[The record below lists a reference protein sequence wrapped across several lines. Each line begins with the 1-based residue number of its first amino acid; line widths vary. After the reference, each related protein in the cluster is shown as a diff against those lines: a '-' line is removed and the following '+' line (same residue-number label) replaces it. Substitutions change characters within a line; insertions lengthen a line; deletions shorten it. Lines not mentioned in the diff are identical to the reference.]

1 MKTLAKILVKIM
13 TGIGVFLYSF
23 LEAFMYYVMLSP
35 NDNGEPTTIDDF
47 NDLFVFTL
55 TKLIFFGLYYFWLWS
70 KISKSLH
77 YDKVLLSFIMINAGM
92 FGLFLL
98 PVADHLVV
106 LPPFLVNIGIV
117 LFGIVVLFKSRR
129 NPNPLLTLR

>member
-47 NDLFVFTL
+47 SDLFVFTL
-55 TKLIFFGLYYFWLWS
+55 IKLICFGFYYYWLWS
-70 KISKSLH
+70 KINKSLH
-77 YDKVLLSFIMINAGM
+77 YDKILLSFIMFHAGM

-98 PVADHLVV
+98 PVADNLVL
-106 LPPFLVNIGIV
+106 LPPFLVNMGIV
-117 LFGIVVLFKSRR
+117 LFSLLVLFKSRT
-129 NPNPLLTLR
+129 NPNPL